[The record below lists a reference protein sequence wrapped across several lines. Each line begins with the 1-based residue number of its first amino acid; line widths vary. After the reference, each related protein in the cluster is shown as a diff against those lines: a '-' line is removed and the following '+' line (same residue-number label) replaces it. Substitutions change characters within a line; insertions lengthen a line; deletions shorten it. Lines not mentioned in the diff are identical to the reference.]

1 MDYAM
6 LPKMIDISCVKADI
20 MMSDLEEM
28 VALAKQ
34 YRFICCFAMPSYTQ
48 WLIDQ
53 LRDEPD
59 LAVGGAIGFP
69 SGADMAETK
78 AETAARFVKMGCKE
92 LDMVLNISALKN
104 ADYQKV
110 REDILGVRRAGE
122 DRLMK
127 VILEVCY
134 LTDDEIKRACEIALE
149 CGADFVKTGTGWG
162 SRPCTVDQIRLM
174 KQTVGD
180 AAQVK
185 AAGGVRTLKDI
196 EEMTAVG
203 CTRFGIGVRT
213 VKNILKEAGMM

>member
-1 MDYAM
+1 MDYAT
-6 LPKMIDISCVKADI
+6 LPKLIDISCVKADI
-20 MMSDLEEM
+20 MMKDLQEM
-28 VALAKQ
+28 VALAKK
-34 YRFICCFAMPSYTQ
+34 YRFVCCFAMPSYTQ

-53 LRDEPD
+53 LKDEPD
-59 LAVGGAIGFP
+59 IAVGGAIGFP

-78 AETAARFVKMGCKE
+78 AETAARFVKMGCTE

-104 ADYQKV
+104 GDYKKV
-110 REDILGVRRAGE
+110 QEDILGVRRAAE
-122 DRLMK
+122 DHLMK

-134 LTDDEIKRACEIALE
+134 LTDEEIRRGCEIAVD
-149 CGADFVKTGTGWG
+149 CGADFVKTGTGWAP
-162 SRPCTVDQIRLM
+162 RPCTVDQIRLM

-185 AAGGVRTLKDI
+185 AAGGVQTLKDI

-213 VKNILKEAGMM
+213 VKNILKEAGIM